1 MRNTLM
7 LEERRPDDTGAPHP
21 DVDTTPGVSRVD
33 ASRVD
38 ASSVDASSVDAP
50 HATVLPAPLTTIIA
64 VLAGGLLGVAAVYGV
79 ASRLAGSLTAVAAIV
94 MVFAVTLAG
103 PRVHAAA
110 RTELGRTI
118 AVTLQAIGFGGVVGA
133 LVIAA

>member
-21 DVDTTPGVSRVD
+21 DVDTAPGVSRVD
-33 ASRVD
+33 AS
-38 ASSVDASSVDAP
+38 SVDPSSVDAP

>member
-38 ASSVDASSVDAP
+38 ASSVDAP

-64 VLAGGLLGVAAVYGV
+64 ALAGGLIGIAAVYGV
-79 ASRLAGSLTAVAAIV
+79 ASRLAGSLTAVAAII

>member
-1 MRNTLM
+1 MRKTLM
-7 LEERRPDDTGAPHP
+7 LEERQPDDTGTAHS
-21 DVDTTPGVSRVD
+21 DVDTMPGVT
-33 ASRVD
+33 
-38 ASSVDASSVDAP
+38 

-64 VLAGGLLGVAAVYGV
+64 ALAGGLIGIAAVYGV

>member
-1 MRNTLM
+1 MSNTQM
-7 LEERRPDDTGAPHP
+7 VEERRRGGSATTATP
-21 DVDTTPGVSRVD
+21 DVDGGTRPGTGALTDPTT
-33 ASRVD
+33 
-38 ASSVDASSVDAP
+38 

-64 VLAGGLLGVAAVYGV
+64 ALAGGLIGIVAVYGV
-79 ASRLAGSLTAVAAIV
+79 ASRLAGSLTAVAAII

-133 LVIAA
+133 LIIAA

>member
-1 MRNTLM
+1 MSNTQM
-7 LEERRPDDTGAPHP
+7 VEERRRGGSETTA
-21 DVDTTPGVSRVD
+21 TPGVDGGTR
-33 ASRVD
+33 
-38 ASSVDASSVDAP
+38 P
-50 HATVLPAPLTTIIA
+50 GTGTLTHPTTHATVLPAPLTTIIA

>member
-1 MRNTLM
+1 MIVNEPSASCITRS
-7 LEERRPDDTGAPHP
+7 
-21 DVDTTPGVSRVD
+21 TTPST
-33 ASRVD
+33 
-38 ASSVDASSVDAP
+38 
-50 HATVLPAPLTTIIA
+50 ATVVPSAALSGPATGSSA
-64 VLAGGLLGVAAVYGV
+64 QWVRVAARRTGSEVSAVYGV

-94 MVFAVTLAG
+94 MVFADTLAG

>member
-33 ASRVD
+33 AS
-38 ASSVDASSVDAP
+38 SVDAP

-64 VLAGGLLGVAAVYGV
+64 ALAGGLLGVAAVYGV

-103 PRVHAAA
+103 PRVHTAA

-133 LVIAA
+133 LVIAT

>member
-21 DVDTTPGVSRVD
+21 DVDTTPGV
-33 ASRVD
+33 SRVD

>member
-33 ASRVD
+33 AS
-38 ASSVDASSVDAP
+38 SVDAP

-64 VLAGGLLGVAAVYGV
+64 ALAGGLIGIAAVYGV

-94 MVFAVTLAG
+94 MVFGVTLAG

>member
-33 ASRVD
+33 ASR
-38 ASSVDASSVDAP
+38 VDASSVDAP

>member
-33 ASRVD
+33 AS
-38 ASSVDASSVDAP
+38 SVDASSVDAP

-64 VLAGGLLGVAAVYGV
+64 ALAGGLIGIAAVYGV

>member
-7 LEERRPDDTGAPHP
+7 LEERRPDDTGTPHP
-21 DVDTTPGVSRVD
+21 DVDTTPGV
-33 ASRVD
+33 SRVD

>member
-21 DVDTTPGVSRVD
+21 DVDTTPGV
-33 ASRVD
+33 SRVD

-133 LVIAA
+133 VVIAA

>member
-21 DVDTTPGVSRVD
+21 DVDTTPGV
-33 ASRVD
+33 SRVD

-64 VLAGGLLGVAAVYGV
+64 VLAGGLIGIAAVYGV

>member
-21 DVDTTPGVSRVD
+21 DVDTTPGVSR
-33 ASRVD
+33 
-38 ASSVDASSVDAP
+38 VDAP

-118 AVTLQAIGFGGVVGA
+118 AVTLQVIGFGGVVGA

>member
-1 MRNTLM
+1 MRKTLM
-7 LEERRPDDTGAPHP
+7 LEERQPDDTGTAHS
-21 DVDTTPGVSRVD
+21 DVDTMPDVT
-33 ASRVD
+33 
-38 ASSVDASSVDAP
+38 

-64 VLAGGLLGVAAVYGV
+64 ALAGGLIGIAAVYGV
-79 ASRLAGSLTAVAAIV
+79 ASRLAGSLTAVAAII

>member
-1 MRNTLM
+1 MSNTLM
-7 LEERRPDDTGAPHP
+7 VEMVEDRRRDGSATTATTATTATP
-21 DVDTTPGVSRVD
+21 DVHGATRSGTGTLAVPTT
-33 ASRVD
+33 
-38 ASSVDASSVDAP
+38 
-50 HATVLPAPLTTIIA
+50 HATVLPAPLTTITA
-64 VLAGGLLGVAAVYGV
+64 ALAGGLLGIAAVYGV

-94 MVFAVTLAG
+94 MVFAVTLSG